1 MLLAEEG
8 MHKRVMERMHRPF
21 WGDNTIRLGQDMRGK
36 KRRREAKLERR
47 GGSGQKEAS
56 CQADEFSTRAQEKDF
71 FFQNRENDSIFLG
84 RGEKLSRHRV

>member
-8 MHKRVMERMHRPF
+8 MNKRVMERMHRPF
-21 WGDNTIRLGQDMRGK
+21 WGDNRIRLGQGMRCK

-71 FFQNRENDSIFLG
+71 FPPE
-84 RGEKLSRHRV
+84 